1 MLKETSR
8 GITFCPSSNN
18 TPSSTPSSVGS
29 KRKVVPKEKYNEE
42 LPSGIGDDSSY
53 SPLVIDD
60 DVKMIEVSGGNCYMN
75 NHTLFQHYLYYNNG
89 DVSSGYA
96 FINRHTLYQC
106 DDSSTFKDMDGGVE
120 NFDVSSGYGSMNNH
134 TIYQHNG
141 SK

>member
-1 MLKETSR
+1 M
-8 GITFCPSSNN
+8 
-18 TPSSTPSSVGS
+18 
-29 KRKVVPKEKYNEE
+29 
-42 LPSGIGDDSSY
+42 
-53 SPLVIDD
+53 VIDD
-60 DVKMIEVSGGNCYMN
+60 DDVNMIEVSGGNCYMN
-75 NHTLFQHYLYYNNG
+75 NHTLSQHYFYYNNG